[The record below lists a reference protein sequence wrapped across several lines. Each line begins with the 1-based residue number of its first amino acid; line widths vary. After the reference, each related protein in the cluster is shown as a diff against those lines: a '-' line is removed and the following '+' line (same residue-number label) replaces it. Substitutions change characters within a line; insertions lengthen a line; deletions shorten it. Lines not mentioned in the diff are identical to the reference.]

1 MAIYRRKTND
11 SSNYFSFF
19 NEETMEASTILV
31 KITGLVFLGWTIRS
45 MFKHFKE
52 RKLSGQLEQSFI
64 EQILNNILL
73 YLWLL
78 FMTVFSIGM
87 IVNN

>member
-1 MAIYRRKTND
+1 MD
-11 SSNYFSFF
+11 L
-19 NEETMEASTILV
+19 STILV
-31 KITGLVFLGWTIRS
+31 KIAGGVFLIWTLFSIY
-45 MFKHFKE
+45 KHFKDHKINQQNKKE
-52 RKLSGQLEQSFI
+52 EVQSLS

-78 FMTVFSIGM
+78 FMIAFSVGM

>member
-1 MAIYRRKTND
+1 MD
-11 SSNYFSFF
+11 LSS
-19 NEETMEASTILV
+19 ILA
-31 KITGLVFLGWTIRS
+31 KIVGLVLLGWTVRS
-45 MFKHFKE
+45 IIKHVKE
-52 RKLSGQLEQSFI
+52 RKASVQLEQSFT

-78 FMTVFSIGM
+78 FMTAFSIGM

>member
-1 MAIYRRKTND
+1 MPLSI
-11 SSNYFSFF
+11 
-19 NEETMEASTILV
+19 ILA
-31 KITGLVFLGWTIRS
+31 KIVGLALLAWTIRS
-45 MFKHFKE
+45 IIKHVQE
-52 RKLSGQLEQSFI
+52 RKTAVQSEQSI
-64 EQILNNILL
+64 TEQILNNLLL

>member
-1 MAIYRRKTND
+1 
-11 SSNYFSFF
+11 
-19 NEETMEASTILV
+19 MEASIILV
-31 KITGLVFLGWTIRS
+31 KIIGIILLGWTIRS
-45 MFKHFKE
+45 ILKHLKE
-52 RKLSGQLEQSFI
+52 RKLSGHMEQSFT